1 MVAKITC
8 FLAMYQYQY
17 QFWPAWQWQ
26 YQYWPYQSILIADKP
41 AIVLV
46 QDTSLA

>member
-1 MVAKITC
+1 MVAKITG

-26 YQYWPYQSILIADKP
+26 YQYWPYQSILIADKSEECLWLLEL
-41 AIVLV
+41 VL
-46 QDTSLA
+46 